1 MKKVIKSF
9 KKQLEEYQSLVKEF
23 EAKGIEN
30 LDYTDTEEYGVY
42 KGKAEILEDLIPKLE
57 AMDYETTELWDK
69 DLSESHDCIKVDDII
84 KIFTGKKK

>member
-9 KKQLEEYQSLVKEF
+9 KDQLKEYQGLVADF

-57 AMDYETTELWDK
+57 AMDFDTTELWET
-69 DLSESHDCIKVDDII
+69 DLSTSHDCIKVDDII